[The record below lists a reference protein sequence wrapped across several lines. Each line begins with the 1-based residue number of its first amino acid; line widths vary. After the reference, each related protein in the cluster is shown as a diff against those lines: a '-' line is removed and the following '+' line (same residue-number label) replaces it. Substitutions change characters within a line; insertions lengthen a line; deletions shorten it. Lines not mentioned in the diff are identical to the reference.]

1 MAAPKESTTL
11 EDRED
16 EKRAEPVMVSA
27 PNYGVRSMAS
37 TASDEED
44 GAEPKRSDAALSSN
58 ELTDEHKEQMDMG
71 RAMVNGVTSIKME
84 MQKSEMEVF
93 SRKSQLNQDAFA
105 VQLLEKQ
112 RNVLDRS
119 REEMK
124 AAQHEAEVTEQM
136 LLRHVADRKALI
148 AKRLDEYIAAIKI
161 LDLQIEGKKAELKEG
176 NRGAKDAAR
185 GLELLRA
192 QLNDAV
198 DGVRRWR
205 KKVESKWPGQ
215 KMVMVHAAMK
225 AGRLRLSK
233 LKGMEPTALS
243 ATPSNDE
250 QIHPQILAPQMRTTL
265 NHRGTFGK
273 VAAGARARCAQID
286 GEQTAGEGE
295 SEEERRTD

>member
-58 ELTDEHKEQMDMG
+58 ELTDEHKLEMDTG
-71 RAMVNGVTSIKME
+71 RAMVDGVTTIKMK
-84 MQKSEMEVF
+84 MQQSEVEVF
-93 SRKSQLNQDAFA
+93 GLKSQLNQDAFA

-119 REEMK
+119 REEMV
-124 AAQHEAEVTEQM
+124 AARHEAEVTEQM
-136 LLRHVADRKALI
+136 LLRHVADRKTMI
-148 AKRLDEYIAAIKI
+148 AKRLEEYIAAIKI
-161 LDLQIEGKKAELKEG
+161 LDLQIEGKRAELKEG
-176 NRGAKDAAR
+176 NRGARDATR

-205 KKVESKWPGQ
+205 RKVEGKWPGQ

-233 LKGMEPTALS
+233 LKGMYPAALS
-243 ATPSNDE
+243 TTPSNDE
-250 QIHPQILAPQMRTTL
+250 QTLSQILAPQMRTTL
-265 NHRGTFGK
+265 NHRGTIGK
-273 VAAGARARCAQID
+273 AAAGARARSAEVD
-286 GEQTAGEGE
+286 GEQTAGE
-295 SEEERRTD
+295 SEEEQRTD